1 MLFAFKNK
9 RFFYKSGISETVR
22 SEPIQN
28 LKLKEFLDL
37 FEPINPVSLTKKHN
51 NNLKLIYASLGTVF
65 NNNFFIYE
73 CMIDS
78 IRNFDNETERSNIK
92 VEQIKL
98 VISVGNQVYDLY
110 QHKIK
115 NEGYYLPENIIL
127 LASAPQIE
135 ILKRCSLFITHSGMG
150 NMLF

>member
-1 MLFAFKNK
+1 
-9 RFFYKSGISETVR
+9 VR
-22 SEPIQN
+22 SEEIRN

-37 FEPINPVSLTKKHN
+37 FEPINPVNLDQISINKHN
-51 NNLKLIYASLGTVF
+51 KQNLKLIYASLGTIF
-65 NNNFFIYE
+65 NNNFNIYE

-78 IRNFDNETERSNIK
+78 IRNFDNETDKSSVK
-92 VEQIKL
+92 AKQIRFI
-98 VISVGNQVYDLY
+98 ISVGNQVYDLY

-115 NEGYYLPENIIL
+115 NEGYFLPENICL

-150 NMLF
+150 

>member
-1 MLFAFKNK
+1 
-9 RFFYKSGISETVR
+9 
-22 SEPIQN
+22 
-28 LKLKEFLDL
+28 
-37 FEPINPVSLTKKHN
+37 
-51 NNLKLIYASLGTVF
+51 
-65 NNNFFIYE
+65 
-73 CMIDS
+73 MIDS
-78 IRNFDNETERSNIK
+78 IRNFDNKTERSSIK

-127 LASAPQIE
+127 LPSAPQIE

-150 NMLF
+150 KHFFSSNL